1 MAVVQISRIQ
11 VRRGLAQ
18 DLPQLS
24 SGEFGWAID
33 ERKLYIGNGTTAEGA
48 PQIGNTEILT
58 QYSDVL
64 ALFDSYSFRGLE
76 GGFEVLTGDTFL
88 DRVFRSL
95 VNKLDDFVNVR
106 DFGAIGRGTAD
117 DTEAVVRALKNLYN
131 NTSYASAPEQ
141 HRTIYFPAGRYKI
154 SGQVLKVLPWTR
166 IKGDGK
172 ACTEIVQIDSAQ
184 LAVLRLVDNF
194 NQTGTVF
201 GTQQGSSSAIADQY
215 QFEDIAIVNA
225 STSTAPAVIVDGG
238 TDAVFTRVRFDCGSV
253 NIATLIPTTG
263 HAGVKFTGASI
274 NGGISNFKFH
284 QCDFVNASYGAEI
297 NNNTTKL
304 SFKSCKFDKL
314 YNGIVAGANSPDAFK
329 PDSISTA
336 DCVFDNIKAEA
347 IRGYASVTNISSSM
361 NKFNKNIGRGG
372 VKTNA
377 PITPVIAF
385 EANSCTSIADKFDRT
400 EAELSV
406 LPAIET
412 NGYTCYIVQP
422 DKGTTSGRLQI
433 NSGYQV
439 TLLANQNNAISS
451 ISTAQSAI
459 LDYTLERDNYS
470 RHGTMKI
477 SIKNGSVFF
486 DEEYSETG
494 STNVSFDWALESGAA
509 VLKYTSTAGTT
520 STFFYNLKFF
530 K

>member
-76 GGFEVLTGDTFL
+76 GGFEVLTGDSFL

-95 VNKLDDFVNVR
+95 ISKLDDFVNVR
-106 DFGAIGRGTAD
+106 DFGAVGRGTAD
-117 DTEAVVRALKNLYN
+117 DTDAVIRALKNLYN
-131 NTSYASAPEQ
+131 NTSYNSVPEQ

-154 SGQVLKVLPWTR
+154 AGHVLRILPWTR

-172 ACTEIVQIDSAQ
+172 ACTEIVQTDSTQA
-184 LAVLRLVDNF
+184 AVIRLVDNF
-194 NQTGTVF
+194 NQTGVTF
-201 GTQQGSSSAIADQY
+201 GGQQGSTAAITDQY

-225 STSTAPAVIVDGG
+225 STGTAPAVIVDGG
-238 TDAVFTRVRFDCGSV
+238 ADAIFNRVRFDCGTV
-253 NIATLIPTTG
+253 NLTTLTPTAG
-263 HAGVKFTGASI
+263 HAAVKFAGTSI
-274 NGGISNFKFH
+274 NGGVSNFKFH
-284 QCDFVNASYGAEI
+284 QCDFVNAAYGAEI
-297 NNNTTKL
+297 NNSVTKL
-304 SFKSCKFDKL
+304 SFKSCEFDKL
-314 YNGIVAGANSPDAFK
+314 YHGIIAGNDSTGAAK
-329 PDSISTA
+329 PDTINIV
-336 DCVFDNIKAEA
+336 DCGFDNIKAEA
-347 IRGYASVTNISSSM
+347 IRGHAMVTNISSSM
-361 NKFNKNIGRGG
+361 NKFNKNVGRGG

-377 PITPVIAF
+377 PSTSVIVF
-385 EANSCTSIADKFDRT
+385 EAASCTSIADKFDRT
-400 EAELSV
+400 DAELNAM
-406 LPAIET
+406 PAIET

-422 DKGTTSGRLQI
+422 DKGTTSGRLQT
-433 NSGYQV
+433 NSGYRV
-439 TLLANQNNAISS
+439 TLLANQNEALSN
-451 ISTAQSAI
+451 ISTSQSAI
-459 LDYTLERDNYS
+459 LDYTLERDNHS

-494 STNVSFDWALESGAA
+494 ATNVSFNWALESGAA
-509 VLKYTSTAGTT
+509 VLKYNSTAGTT